1 LQIREL
7 NFKREFRL
15 EFKTNRRE
23 TINISRRFSDRPKS
37 VQGWHL
43 ALNLACLFDIHKPIK
58 NLPNEITVSP
68 AETQPLQNRFSINYI
83 FRHFRII
90 FSLMTNY
97 CIETIDLTHK
107 FANDEIAL
115 NRVNLQVI
123 EGSIYGFL
131 GPNGAGKTTTLKLIL
146 GLLIKQRG
154 EITVFGKPFA
164 ENRVE
169 TLRRI
174 GSMIES
180 PSIYGHLTAVE
191 NLQILQKIYQCP
203 KSRIAEV
210 LELVGLTD
218 TGSKKT
224 SQFSLGMKQRLS
236 IAIALLHSPSLLIL
250 DEPTNGLD
258 PNGILEI
265 RELLQN
271 LNQKHNITILI
282 SSHLLSEIEKLVT
295 HIGIIHKGNLLFQ
308 GTLNDL
314 IAKQQQSTFITF
326 ETSDK
331 ERTFEII
338 KGQNSTARIESNAV
352 LLPIIGKEK
361 IAEINKTLVDN
372 GIEVYQIS
380 TIKNDLEAIFFDVIG
395 G

>member
-1 LQIREL
+1 
-7 NFKREFRL
+7 
-15 EFKTNRRE
+15 
-23 TINISRRFSDRPKS
+23 
-37 VQGWHL
+37 
-43 ALNLACLFDIHKPIK
+43 
-58 NLPNEITVSP
+58 
-68 AETQPLQNRFSINYI
+68 
-83 FRHFRII
+83 
-90 FSLMTNY
+90 MTKY

-146 GLLIKQRG
+146 GLLKKQRG
-154 EITVFGKPFA
+154 EITVFGKSFA

-169 TLRRI
+169 CLRRI

-191 NLQILQKIYQCP
+191 NLRILQKIYQCP
-203 KSRIAEV
+203 KLRIAEV
-210 LELVGLTD
+210 LKLVGLAD
-218 TGSKKT
+218 TGNKKT

-236 IAIALLHSPSLLIL
+236 IAIALLHSPQLLIL

-271 LNQKHNITILI
+271 LNQKHGITILI

-295 HIGIIHKGNLLFQ
+295 HIAIINKGNLLFQ
-308 GTLNDL
+308 GTLADL
-314 IAKQQQSTFITF
+314 IAKQQQSSFILF
-326 ETSDK
+326 ETSDN

-338 KGQNSTARIESNAV
+338 RGNFSTARIESNAV
-352 LLPIIGKEK
+352 ILPVIDKEK
-361 IAEINKTLVDN
+361 IAEINRQIV
-372 GIEVYQIS
+372 GSGVEVYQIT

-395 G
+395 E

>member
-1 LQIREL
+1 
-7 NFKREFRL
+7 
-15 EFKTNRRE
+15 
-23 TINISRRFSDRPKS
+23 
-37 VQGWHL
+37 
-43 ALNLACLFDIHKPIK
+43 
-58 NLPNEITVSP
+58 
-68 AETQPLQNRFSINYI
+68 
-83 FRHFRII
+83 
-90 FSLMTNY
+90 
-97 CIETIDLTHK
+97 
-107 FANDEIAL
+107 
-115 NRVNLQVI
+115 LQVI

-146 GLLIKQRG
+146 GLLVKQRG
-154 EITVFGKPFA
+154 EITVFGKSFA

-169 TLRRI
+169 CLRRI

-180 PSIYGHLTAVE
+180 PSIYGHLTATE
-191 NLQILQKIYQCP
+191 NLRILQKIYQCP

-236 IAIALLHSPSLLIL
+236 IAIALLHSPQLLIL

-295 HIGIIHKGNLLFQ
+295 HIGIINKGNLLFQ
-308 GTLNDL
+308 GTLPEL
-314 IAKQQQSTFITF
+314 IDKQQQSSFISI
-326 ETSDK
+326 ETSDTP
-331 ERTFEII
+331 RTFGII
-338 KGQNSTARIESNAV
+338 EKNGLIPRIESNAV
-352 LLPIIGKEK
+352 LLPVIDKEK
-361 IAEINKTLVDN
+361 IAEINKILVNN
-372 GIEVYQIS
+372 GVEVYQIS
-380 TIKNDLEAIFFDVIG
+380 TVKNDLEAIFFDVIG